1 MQVLIVGSLTATFL
15 VTGSKTVVIFFLS
28 KLLRTSA
35 SASASASVS
44 TSASTPASS
53 ASMASQDTKP
63 PTIQFTT
70 VEALFELINRVPGD
84 ILIVTGI
91 SAQLYISLL
100 VIILII
106 FRGLLSRFCHN

>member
-1 MQVLIVGSLTATFL
+1 M
-15 VTGSKTVVIFFLS
+15 
-28 KLLRTSA
+28 
-35 SASASASVS
+35 
-44 TSASTPASS
+44 
-53 ASMASQDTKP
+53 
-63 PTIQFTT
+63 QFTT

-84 ILIVTGI
+84 ILFVTGI